1 MPASGLPAARC
12 AVRGLH
18 AVGRSMSDE
27 RTPPPRPRCRSLTG
41 VRILGTG
48 SYVPDAVVTNAHLH
62 ARLGHDSDWIVKR
75 TGILER
81 RHALPH
87 QATSDLC
94 HEAARRCLDSSAV
107 APADIDLLVLAT
119 FTPDMAF
126 PSTACLLQDRL
137 RLNCAAI
144 EVEAACAGFMYALI
158 TGAAYV
164 VSGASDLALIVGG
177 DCNSRVVNPDDLKT
191 YPLFGDGAGAVLLA
205 RGRPDQGILS
215 YSLGSDGSGGDLLSR
230 PACGSRL
237 PPTPE
242 LLARGLHFMHMDG
255 RGVFRWAVAILCDTI
270 QRRPP
275 PRRLQAQRRQ
285 PLHSPPG
292 EHPHHQ
298 RRHRR
303 FAHQP
308 RQSVQQPGA
317 LRQHLGRLGPPR
329 PRRGHRRGPRPRRR
343 SAGAE
348 RFRRRPGLGDCVDS
362 VVRSEHG
369 GAHGTAQSEGAT
381 TLLPSCCMPL

>member
-1 MPASGLPAARC
+1 
-12 AVRGLH
+12 
-18 AVGRSMSDE
+18 MSDE
-27 RTPPPRPRCRSLTG
+27 RTPLSRPRCRSLTG

-48 SYVPDAVVTNAHLH
+48 SYVPDAVVTNDHLH
-62 ARLGHDSDWIVKR
+62 ARLGFDSDWIVKR

-94 HEAARRCLDSSAV
+94 HEAARRCIEASDV
-107 APADIDLLVLAT
+107 NPKDIDLVVLAT

-126 PSTACLLQDRL
+126 PSTACLVQDRL
-137 RLNCAAI
+137 KLSCAAI

-191 YPLFGDGAGAVLLA
+191 YPLFGDGAGAVLLT

-215 YSLGSDGSGGDLLSR
+215 YSMGADGSGGDLLSR
-230 PACGSRL
+230 PACGSRM

-242 LLARGLHFMHMDG
+242 LLSRGLHFMHMDG

-270 QRRPP
+270 QDVLRHAGVAPNDVSLYVP
-275 PRRLQAQRRQ
+275 HQANIRIINAAIDV
-285 PLHSPPG
+285 LHI
-292 EHPHHQ
+292 
-298 RRHRR
+298 
-303 FAHQP
+303 
-308 RQSVQQPGA
+308 
-317 LRQHLGRLGPPR
+317 GRSRVFNNLERYGNT
-329 PRRGHRRGPRPRRR
+329 
-343 SAGAE
+343 SAGSVPLALDE
-348 RFRRRPGLGDCVDS
+348 AVADGRVKDGELVLLSGFGAGL
-362 VVRSEHG
+362 
-369 GAHGTAQSEGAT
+369 AWGTA
-381 TLLPSCCMPL
+381 LIRW